1 MLNDWAK
8 RAVAQRP
15 IEARIVRKV
24 IKALKDAG
32 NPVVQVYDTEEYVDV
47 KTKDEILNEVFNLD
61 EAYLITESGGW
72 VRLTMGQD
80 WDTVCDYTM
89 SLDEVLEPVMQ
100 YVMNEGV

>member
-47 KTKDEILNEVFNLD
+47 ATKDEILNEVFNLD

-72 VRLTMGQD
+72 VRLIMGQD
-80 WDTVCDYTM
+80 WDTICDYTM
-89 SLDEVLEPVMQ
+89 SLAPVIDPIIEYAMK
-100 YVMNEGV
+100 EGR

>member
-8 RAVAQRP
+8 RAVARRP

-24 IKALKDAG
+24 VKALKDAG
-32 NPVVQVYDTEEYVDV
+32 DPVVQVYDTEEYVDV
-47 KTKDEILNEVFNLD
+47 KTKDEVLNEVFNLD
-61 EAYLITESGGW
+61 EAYLITKSGGW
-72 VRLTMGQD
+72 VRLIMGQD

-89 SLDEVLEPVMQ
+89 SLDEALEPVMQ